1 MDYIHL
7 SSDIINSFVS
17 VQSKTAPEGFF
28 FVHASFLYLGSFMYI
43 YILIAFVSVW
53 EGTEVQL
60 LLFGP
65 KCQFVTKLWQNKRKI
80 YLQSAAVLLLLIMA
94 WVMHTPWPQGLKEN
108 NEWAQCSSFKLVIFL
123 CKC

>member
-1 MDYIHL
+1 MTSSVPFCVCEEKSVMDYIHL

-53 EGTEVQL
+53 EG
-60 LLFGP
+60 
-65 KCQFVTKLWQNKRKI
+65 
-80 YLQSAAVLLLLIMA
+80 
-94 WVMHTPWPQGLKEN
+94 
-108 NEWAQCSSFKLVIFL
+108 
-123 CKC
+123 